1 MLPTLQLLDTCRQRP
16 SPSQQM
22 TEVIKSLEG
31 LLIDQVFL
39 PLRNA
44 YLGPDPAT
52 ALENEVSFTSFS
64 DNMVS
69 LLRRYFPQLESSFLP
84 VDWKTDKHLA
94 LSMISLLFEIAI
106 KCRPRNTP
114 KLRRIENPWLEH
126 FFIQLAKCAEILF
139 PPASSVRA
147 RKDYI
152 RVIKWM
158 LRKAVDH
165 QVRVGLSTIEALL
178 DQNSSLFQAI
188 NENHME
194 TRIDVEDENQV
205 EWGLISLC
213 ILNDPD
219 AFVIPSPSASDNE
232 TYSYA
237 YRPPNKYLSALLR
250 KITDE
255 ISYESLEED
264 EHYDFKLLHVIKPL
278 CDAFTRV
285 RDLTAFLEHW
295 REQLNVV
302 QERQI
307 SHGAHSDLVPSVW
320 EDERLVLHVAQSIE
334 SSLTADQVSRILS
347 IATHGQE
354 SPIPNALSD
363 QTMSLAN
370 LVILDCVFT
379 GLFKEETLAKLESIA
394 MSVFGLL
401 GVLISQLSMGSSP
414 CAWRAWRVQATITDR
429 WSSLRES
436 SMFIHKAHPAI
447 CMASE
452 LINRISSELM
462 LYDTVNLNQELYAF
476 KFMLKFATMEDY
488 FWDNLQ
494 FSSRQ
499 KIRAAVAKLLDIM
512 EPFSDRISH
521 DHFGSMMRAEDV
533 SKREQYSPRIS
544 PVDKFYFDCID
555 GIIEW
560 PNTIK

>member
-1 MLPTLQLLDTCRQRP
+1 
-16 SPSQQM
+16 M

-31 LLIDQVFL
+31 LLIDQVVL

-44 YLGPDPAT
+44 FLGPESAT
-52 ALENEVSFTSFS
+52 NLKNEVSFTSFS

-69 LLRRYFPQLESSFLP
+69 LLRRYFSQLESPFLP

-94 LSMISLLFEIAI
+94 LSMISLLFDIAI
-106 KCRPRNTP
+106 KCRPRNTA

-126 FFIQLAKCAEILF
+126 FFVQLARCAETLY

-178 DQNSSLFQAI
+178 DQNSGLFQAI
-188 NENHME
+188 NDNHTE

-205 EWGLISLC
+205 EWGLVSLC

-219 AFVIPSPSASDNE
+219 AFVIPSPSASENK
-232 TYSYA
+232 TNSYA
-237 YRPPNKYLSALLR
+237 YRPPNKYLSALFR

-255 ISYESLEED
+255 ICYESLEED

-278 CDAFTRV
+278 CDAFIRV

-295 REQLNVV
+295 REQLNIV
-302 QERQI
+302 QERQV
-307 SHGAHSDLVPSVW
+307 SHGAYSDLVPSIW
-320 EDERLVLHVAQSIE
+320 EDERLVLHVARSVE
-334 SSLTADQVSRILS
+334 SSLTASQVSRILS
-347 IATHGQE
+347 VATHGQE
-354 SPIPNALSD
+354 SPFPNVLSD

-370 LVILDCVFT
+370 LVILDCVFI

-401 GVLISQLSMGSSP
+401 VILISRLSMGSP
-414 CAWRAWRVQATITDR
+414 PDPWRAWRVLATITDR

-436 SMFIHKAHPAI
+436 SMFKHKAHPAI

-462 LYDTVNLNQELYAF
+462 LYDTVNLKQELYAF
-476 KFMLKFATMEDY
+476 KFMLKFSTMEDC

-512 EPFSDRISH
+512 EPFCDRISH
-521 DHFGSMMRAEDV
+521 DHFGNMMCAEDV
-533 SKREQYSPRIS
+533 SKREQFSPRIS
-544 PVDKFYFDCID
+544 PLDTFYFDCID

>member
-16 SPSQQM
+16 SPNQQM

-31 LLIDQVFL
+31 LLIDQVVL
-39 PLRNA
+39 PLRNVF
-44 YLGPDPAT
+44 LGPEPAT
-52 ALENEVSFTSFS
+52 DLENQVSFTSFS

-69 LLRRYFPQLESSFLP
+69 LLRRYFPHLESPFLP

-94 LSMISLLFEIAI
+94 LSLISLLFDIAI
-106 KCRPRNTP
+106 KCRPRHTP
-114 KLRRIENPWLEH
+114 KLRRIEKPWLEH
-126 FFIQLAKCAEILF
+126 FFIQLAKCAETLF

-147 RKDYI
+147 RKDYN

-165 QVRVGLSTIEALL
+165 QVRVGLSTIKALL
-178 DQNSSLFQAI
+178 DQNSGLFQATSD
-188 NENHME
+188 NHTE

-205 EWGLISLC
+205 EWSLISLC

-219 AFVIPSPSASDNE
+219 AFVNRSPSASDDE

-255 ISYESLEED
+255 ICYESLEED
-264 EHYDFKLLHVIKPL
+264 EHYDVKLLHVIKPL
-278 CDAFTRV
+278 CDAFRGV

-295 REQLNVV
+295 REQLNIV

-307 SHGAHSDLVPSVW
+307 SHGAHSDLVPSIW
-320 EDERLVLHVAQSIE
+320 EDERLVLQVARSVE
-334 SSLTADQVSRILS
+334 SSLTAGQVSHILS

-354 SPIPNALSD
+354 PPIPNVLSD
-363 QTMSLAN
+363 QRMSLAN

-401 GVLISQLSMGSSP
+401 GVFICQPSIESSQHK
-414 CAWRAWRVQATITDR
+414 WRAWRVQGTITDR
-429 WSSLRES
+429 WES
-436 SMFIHKAHPAI
+436 SKFKHKAQLAI

-452 LINRISSELM
+452 LIDRISSELM
-462 LYDTVNLNQELYAF
+462 LYDNVNLKQELYAF
-476 KFMLKFATMEDY
+476 RFMLNFAAMEDC
-488 FWDNLQ
+488 FWDDLQ

-499 KIRAAVAKLLDIM
+499 KIRAAMVKLLDIM

-521 DHFGSMMRAEDV
+521 DHFGTMMRAKDI
-533 SKREQYSPRIS
+533 SQREQSFPRIS
-544 PVDKFYFDCID
+544 PIDKFYFGCID
-555 GIIEW
+555 GITEW
-560 PNTIK
+560 PHTIK

>member
-1 MLPTLQLLDTCRQRP
+1 
-16 SPSQQM
+16 M

-31 LLIDQVFL
+31 LLIDQVIL

-44 YLGPDPAT
+44 FLSSEPAT
-52 ALENEVSFTSFS
+52 DLENEVSCTSFG
-64 DNMVS
+64 DNMVT
-69 LLRRYFPQLESSFLP
+69 LLRRYFPQLESPFLP

-94 LSMISLLFEIAI
+94 LSMISLLFDIAV
-106 KCRPRNTP
+106 KCRPRSTP
-114 KLRRIENPWLEH
+114 KLRRIENPWLEL
-126 FFIQLAKCAEILF
+126 FFIKLAKCAETLF

-147 RKDYI
+147 RKDYV

-158 LRKAVDH
+158 LRKAVDN

-178 DQNSSLFQAI
+178 DQNSGLFQVI
-188 NENHME
+188 NNNHPD

-205 EWGLISLC
+205 EWSLISLC

-232 TYSYA
+232 TYSYG

-250 KITDE
+250 SITNE
-255 ISYESLEED
+255 MCYKSLLED
-264 EHYDFKLLHVIKPL
+264 EHYDLKLLHVIKPL
-278 CDAFTRV
+278 CDAFIGV

-295 REQLNVV
+295 REQLDIV

-307 SHGAHSDLVPSVW
+307 SHGAYSDLVPSIW
-320 EDERLVLHVAQSIE
+320 EDDRLVLHVARSVE
-334 SSLTADQVSRILS
+334 SSLTVGQVSRILS
-347 IATHGQE
+347 IATHDQA
-354 SPIPNALSD
+354 PLIPSVLSD

-370 LVILDCVFT
+370 SVILDCVFA
-379 GLFKEETLAKLESIA
+379 GLSKEETLAKLESIA
-394 MSVFGLL
+394 MSVFSLL
-401 GVLISQLSMGSSP
+401 GVHISRPSMGSSP
-414 CAWRAWRVQATITDR
+414 HDWRAWRVQATIADR

-436 SMFIHKAHPAI
+436 SMFKRKAHPAI

-462 LYDTVNLNQELYAF
+462 LYDNVNIKQELYAF
-476 KFMLKFATMEDY
+476 RFMLKFAEMEDC
-488 FWDNLQ
+488 FWDDLQ

-512 EPFSDRISH
+512 EPFSNRISH
-521 DHFGSMMRAEDV
+521 DHFGTMMRAEDV
-533 SKREQYSPRIS
+533 SKREQFSPRIS
-544 PVDKFYFDCID
+544 PIDKFYFDCID
-555 GIIEW
+555 AITEW

>member
-1 MLPTLQLLDTCRQRP
+1 
-16 SPSQQM
+16 M
-22 TEVIKSLEG
+22 TEVIKSVEG
-31 LLIDQVFL
+31 LLIDQVAL
-39 PLRNA
+39 PLRNGF
-44 YLGPDPAT
+44 LGPESAT
-52 ALENEVSFTSFS
+52 DFKNEVSFTSFS

-69 LLRRYFPQLESSFLP
+69 LLRRYFPQLESPFLP

-94 LSMISLLFEIAI
+94 LSMISLLFDIAI

-126 FFIQLAKCAEILF
+126 FFIQLAKCAETLF

-152 RVIKWM
+152 RVIEWM

-165 QVRVGLSTIEALL
+165 QVQVGLSTIEALL
-178 DQNSSLFQAI
+178 DQNSGLFQAI
-188 NENHME
+188 NDNHTE
-194 TRIDVEDENQV
+194 TRVDVEDENQV

-219 AFVIPSPSASDNE
+219 AFVIPSPSASENE
-232 TYSYA
+232 TNSYA

-255 ISYESLEED
+255 LCYESLEED
-264 EHYDFKLLHVIKPL
+264 EKYDFKLLHVIKPL

-295 REQLNVV
+295 REQLHIV
-302 QERQI
+302 QERQV
-307 SHGAHSDLVPSVW
+307 SHGAYSDLVPSIW
-320 EDERLVLHVAQSIE
+320 EDERLVLHVARSVE
-334 SSLTADQVSRILS
+334 SSLTASQVSRILS
-347 IATHGQE
+347 VATHGQE
-354 SPIPNALSD
+354 SPFPNALSD

-401 GVLISQLSMGSSP
+401 GILISRLSMGSP
-414 CAWRAWRVQATITDR
+414 PYAWRAWRVLATISDR

-436 SMFIHKAHPAI
+436 SMFKHKAHPAI

-462 LYDTVNLNQELYAF
+462 LNDTVNLNQELYAF
-476 KFMLKFATMEDY
+476 RFMLKFATMEDY

-512 EPFSDRISH
+512 EPFCDRISH

-533 SKREQYSPRIS
+533 SKREQFSPRIS
-544 PVDKFYFDCID
+544 PLDKFYFDCID